1 MKILITGASGYIG
14 SVLVPYLLNKGHEI
28 TAIDN
33 LFYNQNSLL
42 GVCNFDKF
50 NFVNAD
56 TNNPDILKKYLK
68 NQDIII
74 PLACLVGAPLC
85 DKYPELAQ
93 QTNFNSIKLLNSIR
107 SKQQYV
113 IYPTTNSGYGIGEKD
128 KYCTEETPLKPI
140 SLYGKT
146 KVESERLL
154 LESENVTTLR
164 LATVFGVSPR
174 MRTDLLVNNFV
185 LKAIKDKVLVLFE
198 KDFTRNYIHIDDV
211 AMTFDFCINNHKK
224 VNNDKFNVG
233 LTSANLTKLQLAEK
247 IKKHIPNLEI
257 ILSEF
262 NKDPD
267 KRDYLI
273 SNEKLEKIGWLP
285 NKTLDNGITEL
296 IKCYNLI
303 DINNYTNI

>member
-1 MKILITGASGYIG
+1 MKILITGASGYLG

-33 LFYNQNSLL
+33 LFYNQSSLIA
-42 GVCNFDKF
+42 VCNSNKF

-56 TNNPDILKKYLK
+56 TNNPDVLKKYVK
-68 NQDIII
+68 NHDIII

-85 DKYPELAQ
+85 DKYPELAY
-93 QTNFNSIKLLNSIR
+93 QTNYKSIELLNSIR
-107 SKQQYV
+107 SKQQYI
-113 IYPTTNSGYGIGEKD
+113 IYPTTNSGYGIGEKN
-128 KYCTEETPLKPI
+128 KFCTEETPLNPI

-146 KVESERLL
+146 KVDSEKLL
-154 LESENVTTLR
+154 LDSENVTTLR

-185 LKAIKDKVLVLFE
+185 LKAILDKVLVLFE
-198 KDFTRNYIHIDDV
+198 EHFTRNYIHIDDV

-224 VNNDKFNVG
+224 VSNNKFNVG
-233 LTSANLTKLQLAEK
+233 LSTANLTKLQLAEK
-247 IKKHIPNLEI
+247 IKKHIPSLEI

-262 NKDPD
+262 SKDPD

-273 SNEKLEKIGWLP
+273 SNEKLEKIGWIP
-285 NKTLDNGITEL
+285 NKTLDDGINEL

-303 DINNYTNI
+303 NVNNYSNV